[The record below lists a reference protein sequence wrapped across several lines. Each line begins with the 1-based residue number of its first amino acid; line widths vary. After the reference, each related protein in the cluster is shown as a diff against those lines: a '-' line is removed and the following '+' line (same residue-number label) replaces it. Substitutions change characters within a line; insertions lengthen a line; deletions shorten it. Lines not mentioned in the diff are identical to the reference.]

1 MILGDGLLLL
11 FGVCLFFEC
20 GGGLWST
27 KIRWYNVQ
35 LCFPTELSMASFLS
49 SFLSLPETVPNKA
62 FTEHHQNHSV
72 AVQRLLGKVSV
83 IITAFQRLTSPPVDH
98 GPTQHVGLR

>member
-35 LCFPTELSMASFLS
+35 LYFPTELSMASCPAFLP
-49 SFLSLPETVPNKA
+49 SFLCLRQFRTKPSLNTTK
-62 FTEHHQNHSV
+62 TTRWQCSV
-72 AVQRLLGKVSV
+72 SLGRY
-83 IITAFQRLTSPPVDH
+83 QL
-98 GPTQHVGLR
+98 